1 MAENRTKKFIQDF
14 LDDLEIARNRSKKTR
29 ENYLHYLNRFL
40 EFSKI
45 FDPSQINQELIR
57 KYHLWLNRYQD
68 RFGNELKKQTQIYHI
83 IALRSF
89 LKYLQKM
96 DVQTLSPEK
105 IEVGKMPS
113 RQVQFLEKDE
123 LKRLLSAPE
132 GDDLRT
138 KRDRAILEMF
148 FSTGLRVSELCKLNR
163 DDVNL
168 ERGEFSVRGKG
179 DKIRTVFLSEE
190 AKEAIKSYLKMRPDT
205 LPALFIPIPKNKNS
219 SASLAK
225 IETSKKLTPRSVQRI
240 IKFYAAKAGITKKV
254 TPHIMRHSFATDLLR
269 NGADIRSVQ
278 ALLGHSN
285 ITTTQIYTHVT
296 DKHLKEIHKQ
306 FHDKNN

>member
-1 MAENRTKKFIQDF
+1 MQKFLIQCKS
-14 LDDLEIARNRSKKTR
+14 IWN
-29 ENYLHYLNRFL
+29 
-40 EFSKI
+40 
-45 FDPSQINQELIR
+45 
-57 KYHLWLNRYQD
+57 LWLNRYKD
-68 RFGNELKKQTQIYHI
+68 KFGNELKKQTQIYHI

-96 DVQTLSPEK
+96 DIETLSPEK

-123 LKRLLSAPE
+123 LERLISAPSGE
-132 GDDLRT
+132 DLRS
-138 KRDRAILEMF
+138 KRDRAILEML
-148 FSTGLRVSELCKLNR
+148 FSTGLRVSELCSLNC
-163 DDVNL
+163 DDINL
-168 ERGEFSVRGKG
+168 ERGEFSVRGKV
-179 DKIRTVFLSEE
+179 DKIRAVFLSEE
-190 AKEAIKSYLKMRPDT
+190 AREAIKNYLKLRPDT
-205 LPALFIPIPKNKNS
+205 LPALFIPVPKTKNAA
-219 SASLAK
+219 ASLAK

-240 IKFYAAKAGITKKV
+240 IKFYSAKAGITKKV

-296 DKHLKEIHKQ
+296 DKHLREIHKQ
-306 FHDKNN
+306 FHDKKN